1 MGDPGAAGL
10 QQFSRREV
18 PDILRW
24 LHRFSMFVAIVSTKY
39 PQKAKELWAY
49 QAIMI
54 SEARRCG
61 GRGWSLMML
70 PFSSKSSP
78 TSQVSGLCQNKPT
91 PLLHDVLSI

>member
-10 QQFSRREV
+10 QQFSQREV

-61 GRGWSLMML
+61 GRGWSLYDAAFQQQIFSYESGQWTL
-70 PFSSKSSP
+70 PK
-78 TSQVSGLCQNKPT
+78 
-91 PLLHDVLSI
+91 